1 MLLRRKIQL
10 VVSGLTLGVLI
21 TGGVAG
27 LTLWYVGAST
37 GPLLQEIPAAA
48 LLVNRSLWLVGG
60 IVGLVLVGGVLAGRW
75 LLLSLQQSLRV
86 LRKAV
91 EQVDSGRLD
100 TQVRVN
106 TDDELGR
113 LAQSLNRSTTSLS
126 RHTVSRSYLHA
137 VLDSMAE
144 LLFVVGPDHRIR
156 HANQAA
162 ASALALPSDDLRGTL
177 LANYFD
183 TDPLSPSDDRTVE
196 CTLTPVDGSP
206 FPVLV
211 SRSMLESNATEGT
224 VVCVAQ
230 DISER
235 KAAEEKLRQSLEEKD
250 VLLREIHH
258 RVKNNLQVVSSLL
271 HAQARDVDDSAVRE
285 RFEESQDRIRS
296 MAALHEQLYQS
307 DNLARVAFDEYL
319 ETVTEELFRSYR
331 ANHVSRSLETDAHVL
346 PIDQAI
352 PAGLIVNELVSNALE
367 HAFADDSGGT
377 VTIAFRVES
386 DEATLTVAD
395 DGSGTDALDSN
406 ASLGL
411 RLVRGLTRQLR
422 GSLSVE
428 TEGGVTV
435 SVTFP
440 LHPSE

>member
-27 LTLWYVGAST
+27 LTLWYVRAST

-75 LLLSLQQSLRV
+75 ILRSLQQSLRV
-86 LRKAV
+86 LREAV
-91 EQVDSGRLD
+91 EQVDSRRLD
-100 TQVRVN
+100 THVPVN

-162 ASALALPSDDLRGTL
+162 ASALDLPSDDLRGTL
-177 LANYFD
+177 LANYFG
-183 TDPLSPSDDRTVE
+183 TDPLAASDDRTVE

-211 SRSMLESNATEGT
+211 SRSMLEGNATEGT

-230 DISER
+230 DITER
-235 KAAEEKLRQSLEEKD
+235 KAAEEKLRQSLEEKE
-250 VLLREIHH
+250 VLLREVHH

-331 ANHVSRSLETDAHVL
+331 ANHVSRSLETDPHVL

-367 HAFADDSGGT
+367 HAFADGREGT